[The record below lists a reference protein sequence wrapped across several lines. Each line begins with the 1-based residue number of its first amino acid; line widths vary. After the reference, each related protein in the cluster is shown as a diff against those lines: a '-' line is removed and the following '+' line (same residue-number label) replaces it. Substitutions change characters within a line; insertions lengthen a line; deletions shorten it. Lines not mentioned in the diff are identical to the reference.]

1 MHLERLGHKVETA
14 ANGQIALDMYTKNN
28 YDLIF
33 MDIQMPEMDGIES
46 TKRIREFEQDINQ
59 AEPIKIIALTANA
72 MKGDKE
78 ACIDA
83 GMNEYMSKPFKP
95 EELKRMLNTIFE

>member
-1 MHLERLGHKVETA
+1 MFS
-14 ANGQIALDMYTKNN
+14 KND

-33 MDIQMPEMDGIES
+33 MDVQMPEMDGIEA
-46 TKRIREFEQDINQ
+46 TKRIREFEKDVK
-59 AEPIKIIALTANA
+59 ARSPIIIIALTANA

-78 ACIDA
+78 KCIDA

-95 EELKRMLNTIFE
+95 DELKRILMTILENK